1 MGARPH
7 RPGRLTRVDI
17 DATRLLER
25 ILAFLA
31 RIGVV
36 AHDQSIDEP
45 TFLPGIRVTGGALVF
60 DRQRLRWPADLLHEA
75 AHVALT
81 SAARRPA
88 LDDALGAEPPD
99 AISEVEAIAWSFAA
113 ATHLDVPLDELFHPD
128 GYHGHSQGLAL
139 AYSLGVHHGATGLAA
154 LGLCA
159 VGAQAQRDGVQP
171 YPHMLRWLR
180 D

>member
-1 MGARPH
+1 MGAWPH
-7 RPGRLTRVDI
+7 RAGRLTRVDA
-17 DATRLLER
+17 DTTRLLER
-25 ILAFLA
+25 ILAFLGE
-31 RIGVV
+31 IGVV
-36 AHDQSIDEP
+36 AREQPIDDA
-45 TFLPGIRVTGGALVF
+45 TFLPGIRVTRGTLVF
-60 DRQRLRWPADLLHEA
+60 DRTRLRWPADLLHEA

-81 SAARRPA
+81 SEARRPA

-99 AISEVEAIAWSFAA
+99 AIGEVEAIAWSFAA
-113 ATHLDVPLDELFHPD
+113 TTRLDVPLDQLFHAD

-139 AYSLGVHHGATGLAA
+139 AYSLGVHHGAAGLAA

-159 VGAQAQRDGVQP
+159 IGAEAQRVGVPP